1 MTATRP
7 TFIESW
13 YRVANLCP
21 KLLPAVNVHRQHF
34 RGVQWYVLQNP
45 ANNEYFRLS
54 HGAYHFAAM
63 LDGRLTVDRVWR
75 TCMDAFGDEAP
86 TQGEVVDLLTR
97 LYAANLLQGDVAPD
111 VEALFQRHQKRAW
124 REIKGFFRNFLF
136 IRIPLWDPDRFLERW
151 APVFGKFFTVHG
163 LFLWVGIM
171 LAGLW
176 AVGGHFGDLTR
187 QAAGVLNP
195 KNLPL
200 LYAALVIVK
209 VFHEMAHAFACKQFG
224 MRAGTGGE
232 VHRMGVTFLVFAPLP
247 YVEASSA
254 WALRDKW
261 QRIVVGAA
269 GMLVELAIAAI
280 AGILWVRT
288 AEGATVHAIA
298 YNVMFVASVSTLL
311 FNGNPFL
318 RYDAYYILLD
328 LLEIP
333 NLDSRSKAYLA
344 FLAKRNL
351 WNLKQVHDPSHT
363 PGERGWLVF
372 YALTAM
378 GIRVAVAIAI
388 VLFLGSQFF
397 LIGAVVAVFMAA
409 TWIFLPLGNL
419 LRYLAISPELA
430 RIRPRAVVTSAAAAA
445 VLLGAVGLVPM
456 PERFRIEGVVEP
468 IRYAVIHMK
477 ADGFVDGF
485 LDSGKKT
492 GPNGLRLL
500 TAVSPILETR
510 RDQLHAERRRLQVR
524 RKHAQARETAAVQII
539 AEKIAA
545 LEEKI
550 ARNRREMADLN
561 LQAPI
566 QGTWVAPNIDRLRGV
581 YLKRGRHVGVVAD
594 LDALRIRAVAGQT
607 VAAELIRDAGSA
619 VEIRVKGNPSAT
631 YDGRIETIIPAG
643 QERLPS
649 AALGYAAGG
658 STQTALDDPEGRQA
672 SEPFFEILVV
682 PDIPEGRR
690 LMPGQ
695 STVLR
700 FDTAAKPL
708 LVQAWKTILQLFQRR
723 FKA

>member
-1 MTATRP
+1 VTETRP

-13 YRVANLCP
+13 YRVANLTP
-21 KLLPAVNVHRQHF
+21 RLLAAVNVHRQHF

-54 HGAYHFAAM
+54 RGAYHFAAM
-63 LDGRLTVDRVWR
+63 LDGRRTVGRVWR
-75 TCMDAFGDEAP
+75 TCMDAFGDAAP

-111 VEALFQRHQKRAW
+111 AEALFQRRRKRAW
-124 REIKGFFRNFLF
+124 REMTGFLRNFLF

-151 APVFGKFFTVHG
+151 APFFGKLFTVNG
-163 LFLWVGIM
+163 LLLWAGLMI
-171 LAGLW
+171 AGLW
-176 AVGGHFGDLTR
+176 AVGGHLGDLAR
-187 QAAGVLNP
+187 QAPGILNP
-195 KNLPL
+195 NNLPL

-209 VFHEMAHAFACKQFG
+209 VFHEMAHAFSCKQFG

-232 VHRMGVTFLVFAPLP
+232 VHKMGVTLLVFAPLP

-254 WALRDKW
+254 WALRNKW

-288 AEGATVHAIA
+288 AEGTTVHAIA

-333 NLDSRSKAYLA
+333 NLDSRSKTYLS

-351 WNLKQVHDPSHT
+351 WGVKHAHDPSHT
-363 PGERGWLVF
+363 SGERGWLVF
-372 YALTAM
+372 YAVTAM
-378 GIRVAVAIAI
+378 GIRAAVTIAI
-388 VLFLGSQFF
+388 VLFLGSRFF
-397 LIGAVVAVFMAA
+397 LIGAVVAVFMVA
-409 TWIFLPLGNL
+409 TWIFIPLGNL
-419 LRYLAISPELA
+419 LRYLAVSPELA
-430 RIRPRAVVTSAAAAA
+430 RVRPRATLTSAAAAV
-445 VLLGAVGLVPM
+445 VLLGAVGLVHV

-468 IRYAVIHMK
+468 VSYAVIHMK
-477 ADGFVDGF
+477 SDGFVDGF

-492 GPNGLRLL
+492 GPNGPGLL
-500 TAVSPILETR
+500 SAVSPILETR

-524 RKHAQARETAAVQII
+524 RKHAQAREAVAVQIME
-539 AEKIAA
+539 EKIAA

-550 ARNRREMADLN
+550 ARNHQEMADLN
-561 LQAPI
+561 LQAPF

-581 YLKRGRHVGVVAD
+581 YLKRGRRVGVVAD

-619 VEIRVKGNPSAT
+619 VEIRVKGNPEVVFG
-631 YDGRIETIIPAG
+631 GRIATIIPAG

-649 AALGYAAGG
+649 AALGYSAGG

-700 FDTAAKPL
+700 FDAAAKPL
-708 LVQAWKTILQLFQRR
+708 LVQAWKALLQLFQRR
-723 FKA
+723 FKV

>member
-1 MTATRP
+1 VTETRP

-13 YRVANLCP
+13 YRVVTLIP

-63 LDGRLTVDRVWR
+63 LDGRRTVGRVWR
-75 TCMDAFGDEAP
+75 MCMDAFGDAAP

-111 VEALFQRHQKRAW
+111 AEALFLRHRKRAW
-124 REIKGFFRNFLF
+124 REMKGFLRNFLF

-151 APVFGKFFTVHG
+151 APVFGKLFTIKG
-163 LFLWVGIM
+163 LLFWAGIM
-171 LAGLW
+171 IAGLW
-176 AVGGHFGDLTR
+176 AIGGHLGDLTR
-187 QAAGVLNP
+187 QAEGVLNP
-195 KNLPL
+195 QNLPL

-209 VFHEMAHAFACKQFG
+209 VFHEMAHAFSCKQFG

-254 WALRDKW
+254 WALRNKW

-288 AEGATVHAIA
+288 AEGTTVHAIA

-333 NLDSRSKAYLA
+333 NLDSRSKTYLS

-351 WNLKQVHDPSHT
+351 LGVKQAHDPSHT

-372 YALTAM
+372 YAVTAIV
-378 GIRVAVAIAI
+378 IRMAVAMAI
-388 VLFLGSQFF
+388 VLFLGSRFF
-397 LIGAVVAVFMAA
+397 LIGAVVAVFMVA

-419 LRYLAISPELA
+419 LRYLAVSPELA
-430 RIRPRAVVTSAAAAA
+430 RSRPRAILTSAATAV
-445 VLLGAVGLVPM
+445 VLLGVVGLVHAPD
-456 PERFRIEGVVEP
+456 RFRIEGVVEP
-468 IRYAVIHMK
+468 VRYAVIHMK
-477 ADGFVDGF
+477 SDGFVDGY

-492 GPNGLRLL
+492 GPNGPALL
-500 TAVSPILETR
+500 TAISPILETR
-510 RDQLHAERRRLQVR
+510 RDQLHAEHRRLQVH
-524 RKHAQARETAAVQII
+524 RKHAQAHEAAAVQIVE
-539 AEKIAA
+539 EKIAA

-550 ARNRREMADLN
+550 ARNLQEMADLN

-566 QGTWVAPNIDRLRGV
+566 QGTWVAPNIDRLQGV
-581 YLKRGRHVGVVAD
+581 YLRRGRHVGVVAD

-607 VAAELIRDAGSA
+607 EAAELIRDAGSA
-619 VEIRVKGNPSAT
+619 VEIRVKGDPYAALA
-631 YDGRIETIIPAG
+631 GRIETIIPAG

-682 PDIPEGRR
+682 PDIPEGKR
-690 LMPGQ
+690 LMSGQ

-700 FDTAAKPL
+700 FDAAPKPL
-708 LVQAWKTILQLFQRR
+708 LVQAWKAMLQLFQRR
-723 FKA
+723 FKV